1 MCILY
6 HISVDDRF
14 KSMFAYTDCIPQV
27 RLGSVYSRVG
37 GWGHRPDS
45 ISIEANSLGI
55 MHEKKGCCEGRM
67 DGNREGWRGW
77 EKWRERKE

>member
-55 MHEKKGCCEGRM
+55 MHEKKGCSEGRV
-67 DGNREGWRGW
+67 DGKREG
-77 EKWRERKE
+77 